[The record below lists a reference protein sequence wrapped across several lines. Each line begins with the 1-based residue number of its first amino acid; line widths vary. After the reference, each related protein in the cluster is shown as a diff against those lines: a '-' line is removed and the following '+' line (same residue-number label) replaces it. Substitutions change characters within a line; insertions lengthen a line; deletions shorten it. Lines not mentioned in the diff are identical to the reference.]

1 MTILNPPR
9 RKRTPKALKWIVV
22 RAVLGGILYLLYSW
36 GGEQPQERVEVPVT
50 LEQAA
55 AE

>member
-9 RKRTPKALKWIVV
+9 KKRSPKALKWIVV
-22 RAVLGGILYLLYSW
+22 LAVLAGIIYLLYSW

-50 LEQAA
+50 LEQTT